1 MSPAAGRKL
10 LCLAFAVPAIAIGLL
25 LGATQ
30 LGSGPPARAGL
41 KAASSHVHGSAPT
54 TGSLVRSVAATN
66 AAPSDYPA
74 KLPPVAQGEV
84 VRVTIAVKDTTLE
97 IAPGVRYR
105 AWTFNGSVPG
115 PVLHVRQGQRVEVTF
130 RNAGNIP
137 HSFDLHAARIRAD
150 RAFKDVGVRG
160 SVTFSFVARDPG
172 VFLYHCVTA
181 PAVMHIAN
189 GMFGAMVVD
198 PQTPLPTAQDE
209 FVLVASEWYLDRPGL
224 RVPAEIDMQKALA
237 MRPDWVTFNGY
248 ASQYLKHPLRVQP
261 GDLVRFYVANA
272 GPNLVT
278 PFHLVGGVFDR
289 VYPDG
294 DVSHPLTGVQTTDV
308 APGGGA
314 IFDSRFDQPGIY
326 GFVSH
331 SFANAEKGEIG
342 GIAVGNVRGTLK
354 H

>member
-1 MSPAAGRKL
+1 LVRSAAAWRL
-10 LCLAFAVPAIAIGLL
+10 LCLTVAGSAIAVGLL
-25 LGATQ
+25 LGARHV
-30 LGSGPPARAGL
+30 GSGTPARAGL
-41 KAASSHVHGSAPT
+41 VAASLHSHGSAHT
-54 TGSLVRSVAATN
+54 TGSLLHPN
-66 AAPSDYPA
+66 AAPSDHPA
-74 KLPPVAQGEV
+74 KLPPVAQGDV
-84 VRVTIAVKDTTLE
+84 VRVTIAVKEATLE

-105 AWTFNGSVPG
+105 AWTFDGHVPG

-130 RNAGNIP
+130 QNRGSVP
-137 HSFDLHAARIRAD
+137 HSFDIHAARIQAD
-150 RAFKDVGVRG
+150 KAFKDVGVGG
-160 SVTFSFVARDPG
+160 SVTFGFVARDPG

-181 PAVMHIAN
+181 PAVAHIAN

-198 PQTPLPTAQDE
+198 PETPLPIARDE

-224 RVPAEIDMQKALA
+224 RVPAQLDMQKALA
-237 MRPDWVTFNGY
+237 MNPDWVTFNGY

-261 GDLVRFYVANA
+261 GDLVRFYVVNA

-294 DVSHPLTGVQTTDV
+294 DVTHPLTGVQTTDV
-308 APGGGA
+308 PPGGGA
-314 IFDSRFDQPGIY
+314 IFDARFDQPGIY